1 MPSPLFACSILATWW
16 FPVQGIGP
24 TAIPEDVGQ
33 GPISTRNG
41 RVVALPFMRFVPR
54 ADFLSKGQTSLET
67 SIQVINDVR
76 RDPEIMSQPAVL
88 FEDQETQRLSFLY
101 SKGIANNLE
110 ASVEVPFLARD
121 GGFMDPIINW
131 WHHTIL
137 PPQFRVRDFLP
148 FGQCFVTIPG
158 VGTFQSANGIG
169 DVSVFLR
176 ERLNSKLIVA
186 AGLKAPTGNPGGLLG
201 SGGFDGGI
209 NLEYRTSINRK
220 LQLDASLGVVG
231 QGHPTVLQHAR
242 GLVDQELLAFTYKR
256 NSRDAWIA
264 QWQAESSST
273 NIGLASNDGP
283 HRMLTFGYE
292 RKLSDKERL
301 DLYFSEDHDLVP
313 GVPLLVNIAPDFTI
327 GVKLVRRF

>member
-1 MPSPLFACSILATWW
+1 MPCPLFACSILAAWW

-24 TAIPEDVGQ
+24 SQEPGEVSQ

-41 RVVALPFMRFVPR
+41 RVVSLPFLRFVPR
-54 ADFLSKGQTSLET
+54 ADFLGKGEDSLET

-76 RDPEIMSQPAVL
+76 RDPQDLSKPAVL

-101 SKGIANNLE
+101 SKGIATNLE
-110 ASVEVPFLARD
+110 ASFELPFLARN
-121 GGFMDPIINW
+121 GGFMDPIIAW

-137 PPQFRVRDFLP
+137 PPSFRVRNFLP

-158 VGTFQSANGIG
+158 VGTFQSAEGVG
-169 DVSVFLR
+169 DVSGFLR
-176 ERLNSKLIVA
+176 KRLSPKFIASV
-186 AGLKAPTGNPGGLLG
+186 GVKAPTGNPGGLLG
-201 SGGFDGGI
+201 SGAFDGGA
-209 NLEYRTSINRK
+209 NLEYRTLLRKK
-220 LQLDASLGVVG
+220 LQLDASAGLVV
-231 QGHPTVLQHAR
+231 QGKPTVLKHGR
-242 GLVDQELLAFTYKR
+242 TLVDQEFLGLTYLR

-264 QWQAESSST
+264 QWQAESSAT

-292 RKLSDKERL
+292 RRLTDKERL

-313 GVPLLVNIAPDFTI
+313 GAPLLVNIAPDFTI
-327 GVKLVRRF
+327 GVRFVRRF